1 MLARK
6 KNDGGTKMRREL
18 NSEWLNKAIEV
29 ISSGIASKLTKDDVT
44 VYKAG
49 AIIRIDIKMGA

>member
-1 MLARK
+1 MK
-6 KNDGGTKMRREL
+6 REL

-29 ISSGIASKLTKDDVT
+29 ISSGIASRLTKDDVT

-49 AIIRIDIKMGA
+49 AIIRIDIKMGE